1 MKYREG
7 NATERTFEAVF
18 DFIDRRYIT
27 KRVMMLGTF
36 ALVIHVV
43 EWMLRYAETSQRS
56 GTEISAIF
64 GAIGLPLSGLMGY
77 MFAQYSQNTPPILS
91 APPAPAGGPGVNV
104 TVTQ

>member
-1 MKYREG
+1 MIARNG
-7 NATERTFEAVF
+7 NAVERWFEAIF

-56 GTEISAIF
+56 GAEISAIF

-91 APPAPAGGPGVNV
+91 APAPVSGPVNV